1 MVWDDNSK
9 ENKMSEAIKVIAEQN
24 VLGRDF
30 HIYGT
35 IEEPLFMAKDVAELI
50 DYAKT
55 SKGAYNVSMMLD
67 SVDDDEKLISETLVS
82 GQKRKVWFVRE
93 YGLYE
98 VLMQSQK
105 PIAKKFKKEV
115 KRILHDLRINGTVVS
130 TRIAMATPE
139 EQVMSFQK
147 ALDSAMQHAFEIAD
161 NYYKPQLKQLNREK
175 AWISVK
181 REATALQR
189 NSVLKRRINSL
200 EREKQEMMDGYDA
213 EIDTLKDKLAN
224 EEYDACRYRD
234 WRSHVGRKPKGWT
247 PLDSQIPLF

>member
-1 MVWDDNSK
+1 
-9 ENKMSEAIKVIAEQN
+9 MSEAIKVIAEQK
-24 VLGRDF
+24 VLGKEF
-30 HIYGT
+30 NIYGT
-35 IEEPLFMAKDVAELI
+35 IEEPLFLAKDVAEWI

-55 SKGAYNVSMMLD
+55 GNGDFDVSKMIK
-67 SVDDDEKLISETLVS
+67 SVDDDEKFTTNI
-82 GQKRKVWFVRE
+82 VRSDGRAHMQSFLTE
-93 YGLYE
+93 NGLYE
-98 VLMQSQK
+98 VLMLSRK

-175 AWISVK
+175 AWISDK
-181 REATALQR
+181 KTATALQR

-200 EREKQEMMDGYDA
+200 EREKQAMVDDYDA
-213 EIDTLKDKLAN
+213 EIDTLKEKLIL

>member
-1 MVWDDNSK
+1 
-9 ENKMSEAIKVIAEQN
+9 MSEAIKVIAEQK
-24 VLGRDF
+24 VLGKEF
-30 HIYGT
+30 NIYGT
-35 IEEPLFMAKDVAELI
+35 IEEPLFLAKDVAEWI

-55 SKGAYNVSMMLD
+55 GNGDFDVSKMIK
-67 SVDDDEKLISETLVS
+67 SVDDDEKFTTNI
-82 GQKRKVWFVRE
+82 VRSDGRAHMQSFLTE
-93 YGLYE
+93 NGLYE
-98 VLMQSQK
+98 VLMLSRK

-175 AWISVK
+175 AWISDK
-181 REATALQR
+181 KTATALQR

-200 EREKQEMMDGYDA
+200 EREKQAMVDDYDA
-213 EIDTLKDKLAN
+213 EIDTLKEKLIL
-224 EEYDACRYRD
+224 EEYDASRYRD